1 MNESSKVAGCVERKG
16 VSRVRYKASF
26 VVNLA
31 ASMKQ
36 VDVHS
41 VGKISIA
48 LVLGRLAIRVTQFDA
63 LDE

>member
-1 MNESSKVAGCVERKG
+1 MNESSKVAGRVERKG

-31 ASMKQ
+31 ASMQQ

-41 VGKISIA
+41 VGKISTA
-48 LVLGRLAIRVTQFDA
+48 HVLGWSAVRVT
-63 LDE
+63 

>member
-1 MNESSKVAGCVERKG
+1 MNKGSKVAGRVERKG
-16 VSRVRYKASF
+16 VSRVGYEPSF
-26 VVNLA
+26 MVNLA

-41 VGKISIA
+41 VGTISIA
-48 LVLGRLAIRVTQFDA
+48 LVLGRMAIRVTQFDA

>member
-1 MNESSKVAGCVERKG
+1 MNKGSKVAGRVERKG
-16 VSRVRYKASF
+16 VSRVRYEPSF
-26 VVNLA
+26 MVNLA

-41 VGKISIA
+41 VGTISTAI
-48 LVLGRLAIRVTQFDA
+48 VLGRMTIRVTQFDA